1 MGTSVTPHA
10 QLLYTMKFST
20 PTLLAAMLGITS
32 PFVSAAEE
40 EVHYAA
46 IKAVEGLQFEPV
58 QIKARA
64 GEMLRIAFTNEDPN
78 DQPHNIVIIKPGT
91 LEEIQ
96 AASMAVTADS
106 QAKGFVPD
114 SEHIIAA
121 SGLLDADG
129 SEDLLFEMPDEKG
142 IYHYICTFPGHA
154 MLMYGAIYVGKS
166 QPTLANDPNIP
177 EVARNAEKMRAEA
190 LLNVTRPSMLRVF
203 MPEAGPAAIA
213 VALPHEFNYCWDAGN
228 GRLRYLWTG
237 DFLDATGVWRG
248 NGNSLGKV
256 LGEKIWESHP
266 GESIRSIQLGDS
278 PAESYQYEG
287 YDLVDGIPLYHYQI
301 DGTKISETLTS
312 GPDEVH
318 WSFTVDSPK
327 SDVRVLAPTSDKAT
341 LSSDVGERDGDWWVI
356 PQDAASAFTLKLK
369 KS

>member
-1 MGTSVTPHA
+1 
-10 QLLYTMKFST
+10 
-20 PTLLAAMLGITS
+20 MLSFAS
-32 PFVSAAEE
+32 PSAGLAEE
-40 EVHYAA
+40 KVHYSS

-58 QIKARA
+58 RIKARA
-64 GEMLRIAFTNEDPN
+64 GEMLRIAFSNEDPN

-106 QAKGFVPD
+106 QEKGFVPD

-129 SEDLLFEMPDEKG
+129 SEDLLFKMPDEKG
-142 IYHYICTFPGHA
+142 VYHYICTFPGHA
-154 MLMYGAIYVGKS
+154 MLMYGAIYAGVSSG
-166 QPTLANDPNIP
+166 TLSSDLNIP
-177 EVARNAEKMRAEA
+177 DVARNAEKMRAEA

-213 VALPHEFNYCWDAGN
+213 VALPNDFNYCWDAGN

-237 DFLDATGVWRG
+237 DFVDATGVWRG
-248 NGNSLGKV
+248 NGNALGKV
-256 LGEKIWESHP
+256 LGEEIWESEP
-266 GESIRSIQLGDS
+266 GEKLHGVQLGDS

-287 YDLVDGIPLYHYQI
+287 YDLIDGTPLYHYQI
-301 DGTKISETLTS
+301 DGTNISETLTS

-318 WSFTVDSPK
+318 WSFTVDSPN

-356 PQDAASAFTLKLK
+356 PQSDAAAFTLKLK